1 MAARAPTN
9 DERPAPADALSRR
22 RAIRIG
28 LLAKLNGLAV
38 GLIMATAIGVSVLLV
53 AQQIEAEQAR
63 LKTQGQT
70 IVNMLADLSEYAVY
84 TADLSAL
91 ERLLQSL
98 EGDRDIAYA
107 AVLDDQGHLIASR
120 GYGDAAMPP
129 APTAELHPGAV
140 ESSVRQ
146 VRGRRYLEL
155 VAPISE
161 TANER
166 APATAGAP
174 VAADPPIGYVRLG
187 LNYERNEALLQSNVL
202 GALSV
207 VAALTVIAILATLLL
222 TRHLLS
228 PIRELMRA
236 AKAVGAGDLGVRVK
250 PTSGD
255 ELGMLTRAF
264 NQMTQR
270 LAQ

>member
-9 DERPAPADALSRR
+9 DERPATVDAPSRR
-22 RAIRIG
+22 RVIRMG
-28 LLAKLNGLAV
+28 LLTKLNLLAV
-38 GLIMATAIGVSVLLV
+38 GLIVATAIGVSVLLV

-129 APTAELHPGAV
+129 APASELHPGAV

-155 VAPISE
+155 VAPIAE

-166 APATAGAP
+166 PPAATGSPAP
-174 VAADPPIGYVRLG
+174 ADPPIGYVRLG
-187 LNYERNEALLQSNVL
+187 LNYERNQALLHSNVI

-207 VAALTVIAILATLLL
+207 VAAGAAALFRSSSPV
-222 TRHLLS
+222 LS
-228 PIRELMRA
+228 PNCGTSSRPSMWSMLNIELAIGVPSA
-236 AKAVGAGDLGVRVK
+236 A
-250 PTSGD
+250 
-255 ELGMLTRAF
+255 LTCTPPF
-264 NQMTQR
+264 NR
-270 LAQ
+270 PPA